1 MPSGSYTP
9 ASDSLSLQIPTPVPG
24 SQSQPSRNALPT
36 SRQARLAA
44 QRPVQI
50 LPARHP
56 LPRNAST
63 QLAYPIDGLP
73 PTPHLPPG
81 FSEPP
86 PSLAASRPVPS
97 QISTPNMASS
107 SHSSLVM
114 DVPHLP
120 PPAPPLPPNSELHP
134 KHANPSPAPTTAST
148 PSTPGIS
155 SAAAQLGGRRR
166 SCKAAKPKVHPKV
179 PTAEAVR
186 MVSEMNKPPTRRSSK
201 GGWTV
206 DEDNMLRVVV
216 TEHNQR
222 NWKDIAKALNESS
235 TGSNRND
242 VQCLHRWQ
250 KVLQPG
256 LKKGPWTKAEDET
269 ITRLVSELGANKWSL
284 IAKELPGRI
293 GKQCRERWF
302 NHLNPEINK
311 DPWTEEEEAVL
322 RAAHSR
328 IGNKWAL
335 IAKYLPGR
343 TDNAI
348 KNHYNAT
355 QRRAATRK
363 GRKARGKSGPSPT
376 PTASTTGRQSN
387 VTAEAT
393 SATRGD
399 TSASEK
405 SRSAAQK
412 MGPKPI
418 APRPDGARLESSS
431 QGCKNAEKSNVSK
444 ENSIPEQTS
453 EALAIGT
460 SNLDLEPVEF
470 NFSSETPPRPLRDV
484 TNTPDRRSPRLA
496 SVIKKR
502 TAPSPTAAS
511 KAPSKRTKGF
521 QPGLGSDPEKNDTQ
535 TNGKDQEEL
544 AEVSPL
550 KGLLQEIGFNDYF
563 GGSGNA
569 DTPGL
574 LRDESHDILNSES
587 MSRYFNRASPRG
599 EDSARKL
606 LDFSPGFRL
615 NRSPPNAER
624 QLDGP
629 SSSFYPDALRTP
641 LKGVTGES
649 DDKKCSEDGVQGVFT
664 TPPRSL
670 TLGQGR
676 SLPSPGEI
684 SLRHDLGTPGGMLAL
699 TPGARSPGAYLLNTS
714 PRDFSLHQSEP
725 FSRLRDPF
733 FTPGRLFAP
742 TPATARNAGS
752 RTPFF
757 QVSSPMP
764 ASSLVAAFGLTPDRS
779 ANRDDLGF
787 IRSMTESDVKG
798 MNSGVDDG
806 PHKGAEGYGAA
817 DAENVGNATDTAENK
832 NSNENGA
839 GLDSLQDG
847 KHRTSGHSA
856 SGNNIVPSSSNTLGD
871 EPVPVSTTRQ
881 LFTTSASATSNQP
894 VYEEDNNRM
903 FEDAEGRTST
913 AVDGVDDRVELEV
926 QERKQKTHVPH
937 EKGNEDE
944 SSGGNVLK
952 TVGHHGDDKV
962 SVGRTAVA
970 ETHQKDSLG
979 TVGCMQESMETTRR
993 SSIEGAPS
1001 ADCTR

>member
-1 MPSGSYTP
+1 
-9 ASDSLSLQIPTPVPG
+9 
-24 SQSQPSRNALPT
+24 
-36 SRQARLAA
+36 
-44 QRPVQI
+44 
-50 LPARHP
+50 
-56 LPRNAST
+56 
-63 QLAYPIDGLP
+63 
-73 PTPHLPPG
+73 
-81 FSEPP
+81 
-86 PSLAASRPVPS
+86 
-97 QISTPNMASS
+97 MASS
-107 SHSSLVM
+107 SHSSLIM

-120 PPAPPLPPNSELHP
+120 PPAPPLPPSSELHP
-134 KHANPSPAPTTAST
+134 KHAGPSPAPTSAST

-155 SAAAQLGGRRR
+155 GAAVQPGGRRR
-166 SCKAAKPKVHPKV
+166 SCKTVKPKVHPKV

-186 MVSEMNKPPTRRSSK
+186 MVSEMNKPPTRKSSK

-322 RAAHSR
+322 RAAHAR

-363 GRKARGKSGPSPT
+363 GRKAKGKSGPSRS
-376 PTASTTGRQSN
+376 PTASTTGRQTN

-393 SATRGD
+393 SAIRGE

-412 MGPKPI
+412 LGPKLI
-418 APRPDGARLESSS
+418 APRLDGAHLESSS
-431 QGCKNAEKSNVSK
+431 QGCKDAEKSNISK

-460 SNLDLEPVEF
+460 SNLDLEPTEF
-470 NFSSETPPRPLRDV
+470 NFSSATPPRPLRDV
-484 TNTPDRRSPRLA
+484 TNTPDRRPPRLA
-496 SVIKKR
+496 PVIKKR

-521 QPGLGSDPEKNDTQ
+521 QTGSGSDPDKNGPQ
-535 TNGKDQEEL
+535 TNGKDQDEL
-544 AEVSPL
+544 VEASPL
-550 KGLLQEIGFNDYF
+550 KGLLQEDIGFNDYF
-563 GGSGNA
+563 SGNGNA

-574 LRDESHDILNSES
+574 LRAGSLDILNSES
-587 MSRYFNRASPRG
+587 ISRCFNRASSRE

-615 NRSPPNAER
+615 NRSPSNTER
-624 QLDGP
+624 QFDGP

-649 DDKKCSEDGVQGVFT
+649 ENKKCSEDGIQGVFT

-670 TLGQGR
+670 SLGQSR

-684 SLRHDLGTPGGMLAL
+684 SLRHDLGTPGGMLTL

-714 PRDFSLHQSEP
+714 PRDFFSHQNEP

-742 TPATARNAGS
+742 TPATARNPGS
-752 RTPFF
+752 RAPFF

-764 ASSLVAAFGLTPDRS
+764 ASSLVAAFGLTPDRDG
-779 ANRDDLGF
+779 NRDDLGF
-787 IRSMTESDVKG
+787 IRSMTEGDVKG
-798 MNSGVDDG
+798 MGSGVDDG
-806 PHKGAEGYGAA
+806 RHKGAEGHGAA
-817 DAENVGNATDTAENK
+817 DAENVGNAPETAENT
-832 NSNENGA
+832 NSNENDDA
-839 GLDSLQDG
+839 GFGSCQDV
-847 KHRTSGHSA
+847 KNRTTGHSA
-856 SGNNIVPSSSNTLGD
+856 SGNNLVPSSSNTLGD

-881 LFTTSASATSNQP
+881 LFTTSASASTNQP
-894 VYEEDNNRM
+894 VFEEENNRM

-913 AVDGVDDRVELEV
+913 VIEAVDARVGLKV
-926 QERKQKTHVPH
+926 QERKRQTHVPY
-937 EKGNEDE
+937 EKGNEDG
-944 SSGGNVLK
+944 SGGNNLLK
-952 TVGHHGDDKV
+952 TVAHPGDDKV

-970 ETHQKDSLG
+970 ETHQKDNLG
-979 TVGCMQESMETTRR
+979 TVGCMQEPMETTRR